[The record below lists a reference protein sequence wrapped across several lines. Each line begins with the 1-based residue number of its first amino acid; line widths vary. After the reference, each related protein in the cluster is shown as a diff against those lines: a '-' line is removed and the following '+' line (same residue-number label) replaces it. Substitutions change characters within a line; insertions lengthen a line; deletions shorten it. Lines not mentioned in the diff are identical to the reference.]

1 MNELGE
7 LFKNTFGKA
16 LSLELDLNHPTHIPI
31 EEMMYI
37 VMRTATKMGIDT
49 IDTYSVL
56 KYFQFTDEE
65 IAQYYDMYYR
75 FLHPYIIFKN
85 WC

>member
-1 MNELGE
+1 MNELVE
-7 LFKNTFGKA
+7 VFKNTFDKE
-16 LSLELDLNHPTHIPI
+16 LSLELDLNHPTHIPK

-37 VMRTATKMGIDT
+37 VMSAAIKMGIDI
-49 IDTYSVL
+49 IDTCSVL

-65 IAQYYDMYYR
+65 IGQYYDMYYR